1 MASPP
6 EHLVY
11 GHTQRGVHVTPGGF
25 IPPRLHE
32 HKEWIHMSFQVLPPE
47 VTSMQ
52 MFTGAGSGPLLAAAG
67 GWDGLAAELSSAAAS
82 FESLTS
88 GLAGHAWQGA
98 ASAAMTAAA
107 APHLGWLSAAS
118 AHAETAASLARA
130 AAAAFEAAQAATVY
144 PAAIAANRDQL
155 VALVNSNLLGLNTPA
170 IFAAE
175 ADYELMWAQDIA
187 AMVGYHG
194 ESSAITAALAPI
206 VQPLANLANLP
217 AQAAAAASAPT
228 VTGPQ
233 PAVAVEIPTI
243 TIPPVSIPNLQLPTL
258 NLLGLG
264 IGSFSIPELNIP
276 QISIG
281 SFSLPP
287 TTISI
292 SAQILTIPSFSFPAI
307 SIPGITL
314 GGFSTPQ
321 LATSPLV
328 LPSVQIPASGFW
340 IPFGGSNIPGNMGQ
354 LTSANPSL
362 NYVSVVLNGVPNIEV
377 NGPGG
382 IFINLDIPSTIF
394 VNFAI
399 EVQGP
404 TATPGIYI
412 GDFDLGTG
420 QFTGNTGF
428 VLPPIEIT
436 GFTIPDI
443 SIPSWQTPEIT
454 LTNPGVTIDIGSI
467 GVSDITFG
475 PVIVPPID
483 IGQFQIP
490 NIAVGAIDIAGFN
503 TPDPLAL
510 TGGSLD
516 LDFFKLIP
524 RIGIEWTNPFSGLIN
539 PGPDGPTL
547 GPITTPAVTA
557 TIDVPQITIPQ
568 ISFPPF
574 NLNAISVPP
583 INLAPFSLGQ
593 IDVPNIQV
601 NGINIGAINI
611 PSIGIRPQLPS
622 ISVDTFTVPAISV
635 SNFSLPTIKI
645 PRIALPEISLYNP
658 ANPVNTFGLDL
669 DTFAFIGMQGADI
682 NIEPNPFHTQVHFGV
697 PATKIPSLTLVNATD
712 VGSPYSLVIDGTLGT
727 LTLPTFTINPINLE
741 LPTGLQLNLSNLA
754 IGNIAFNTFDLPQI
768 TVPPIAIGPL
778 TGTTLPQIELGGI
791 QVGAFTSPLI
801 VVPPIHLTQT
811 ILPSF
816 TLLPAIPL

>member
-1 MASPP
+1 
-6 EHLVY
+6 
-11 GHTQRGVHVTPGGF
+11 
-25 IPPRLHE
+25 
-32 HKEWIHMSFQVLPPE
+32 MSFQMLPPE
-47 VTSMQ
+47 ITSMQ
-52 MFTGAGSGPLLAAAG
+52 MFAGAGSGPLLAAAG
-67 GWDGLAAELSSAAAS
+67 GWEGLAAELSSAVAS

-88 GLAGHAWQGA
+88 GLAGGAWQGA

-118 AHAETAASLARA
+118 AHAETAAGLARA

-144 PAAIAANRDQL
+144 PAAIAANRNQL

-194 ESSAITAALAPI
+194 EASAITAALAPI

-217 AQAAAAASAPT
+217 AQAAAAVSAPT

-233 PAVAVEIPTI
+233 PAMAVGLPTI
-243 TIPPVSIPNLQLPTL
+243 TVPSLNIPNFQLPTL

-264 IGSFSIPELNIP
+264 IGGFSTPELNIP

-292 SAQILTIPSFSFPAI
+292 SAQSLTIPSFTFPAI

-321 LATSPLV
+321 LATSPLI
-328 LPSVQIPASGFW
+328 LPSLQIPASGFW
-340 IPFGGSNIPGNMGQ
+340 IPSGGVNIPANPGQ
-354 LTSANPSL
+354 LTSNLPSL
-362 NYVSVVLNGVPNIEV
+362 NYISLALTGVPNILV
-377 NGPGG
+377 HAPAG
-382 IFINLDIPSTIF
+382 ILINLKLPSTIF

-420 QFTGNTGF
+420 AFTGNTGF

-443 SIPSWQTPEIT
+443 SIPSWQTPAIT

-475 PVIVPPID
+475 PVIVPPINV
-483 IGQFQIP
+483 GQFQIP
-490 NIAVGAIDIAGFN
+490 NIGVGAIDVAGFN

-524 RIGIEWTNPFSGLIN
+524 RIGIDWTNPFSGLIN
-539 PGPDGPTL
+539 PGPEGPTL

-583 INLAPFSLGQ
+583 INLAPFSMGQ
-593 IDVPNIQV
+593 IDVPSIQV
-601 NGINIGAINI
+601 NGINIGAIDIPNI
-611 PSIGIRPQLPS
+611 SIRPQLPN
-622 ISVDTFTVPAISV
+622 ISVDTFAVPAITV
-635 SNFSLPTIKI
+635 GNFSLPTIKI
-645 PRIALPEISLYNP
+645 PRVALPEISLYNP
-658 ANPVNTFGLDL
+658 VNPVNTFGIDL
-669 DTFAFIGMQGADI
+669 TAHAFVDLADSI
-682 NIEPNPFHTQVHFGV
+682 IEIDPNPMKVHVHLGV
-697 PATKIPSLTLVNATD
+697 PATQIPSITLVNPINS
-712 VGSPYSLVIDGTLGT
+712 GNPYSLVIDGTIGT
-727 LTLPTFTINPINLE
+727 LTLPTFTISPINLA
-741 LPTGLQLNLSNLA
+741 LPTGPQINLSNLA
-754 IGNIAFNTFDLPQI
+754 IGNILFNSFNLPQI
-768 TVPPIAIGPL
+768 TVPPIAVGPL
-778 TGTTLPQIELGGI
+778 TGTNLPRIDLGGI
-791 QVGAFTSPLI
+791 QVGGFTSPFPI
-801 VVPPIHLTQT
+801 VIPPIHLTQT